1 MKSKT
6 VVGACLLLPN
16 KLNFRIKFSE
26 RSKKKELKAVFFSSF
41 KLTHLPERIG
51 CDLDGRRQKID
62 VAAVELLYI
71 SIHER
76 QAEARTCVE
85 ELRHGLRMGEVLIDY
100 VTNVAYPH
108 SLRVVFEMP
117 SEAELRC

>member
-1 MKSKT
+1 MLVGPRFASHIDEGSPQSKT

-51 CDLDGRRQKID
+51 CDLDGRRQKMK
-62 VAAVELLYI
+62 A
-71 SIHER
+71 SKWQR
-76 QAEARTCVE
+76 R
-85 ELRHGLRMGEVLIDY
+85 
-100 VTNVAYPH
+100 
-108 SLRVVFEMP
+108 
-117 SEAELRC
+117 RCRGAFVYFDT

>member
-1 MKSKT
+1 MLVGPRFASHIDEGSPQSKT

-51 CDLDGRRQKID
+51 CDLDGRRQKIYLDSLTGKLQNGSD

-85 ELRHGLRMGEVLIDY
+85 ELRHGLRMGE
-100 VTNVAYPH
+100 
-108 SLRVVFEMP
+108 
-117 SEAELRC
+117 